1 MSIVKIPKNV
11 LNLEILLFNGQSFR
25 WRSRKTPTSVEYY
38 GVTHDRVWKIERLDD
53 MTVKYEVLHSFKET
67 NEDKDRTIFHHY
79 FNLDVDVNAI
89 LSEWTNDDYFKKV
102 VEQHPNLLGI
112 RILNQEVFETIIS
125 FICSS
130 NNNVP
135 RISKMVEKFCQL
147 YGECFEYDNMKF
159 YSLPNVEKLKNVSSI
174 DEDLRKN
181 SFGYRAKYIA
191 ESILMINKLGGSKY
205 LEILQTKN
213 TEKARE
219 ELLKLRGIGRKVAD
233 CILLMGLHHYHVV
246 PCDVHVKRLV
256 KNNYIPSLDE
266 KKFTTK
272 DIYDVQEFFESKF
285 GKYAGWVQSI
295 LFTVQLL
302 SLHVKSD

>member
-1 MSIVKIPKNV
+1 MPVINIPKNV
-11 LNLEILLFNGQSFR
+11 LNLEIVLFNGQSFR
-25 WRSRKTPTSVEYY
+25 WRSRKTLISTEYY
-38 GVTHDRVWKIERLDD
+38 GVAYNRVWKIEQLNDK
-53 MTVKYEVLHSFKET
+53 TLKYEILHSFTKT
-67 NEDKDRTIFHHY
+67 NEDKDHAIFNHY
-79 FNLDVDVNAI
+79 FNLDVNVTS
-89 LSEWTNDDYFKKV
+89 LSKEWINDKYFKKV
-102 VEQHPNLLGI
+102 INEHPNLLGI

-159 YSLPNVEKLKNVSSI
+159 YSLPNVEKLQNISNLNEV
-174 DEDLRKN
+174 LRKH

-191 ESILMINKLGGSKY
+191 DTILMINKLGGSKF
-205 LEILQTKN
+205 LETLQTKS
-213 TEKARE
+213 TEEARTQ
-219 ELLKLRGIGRKVAD
+219 LLKFCGVGRKVAD
-233 CILLMGLHHYHVV
+233 CILLMGLRHYHVV

-256 KNNYIPSLDE
+256 KKNYLSSLDE
-266 KKFTTK
+266 KKFK
-272 DIYDVQEFFESKF
+272 DKDVHDVQEFFELKF

-302 SLHVKSD
+302 SLKI